1 MQDFICGAA
10 HAVRAGHVGV
20 TGGHCFCDAHQRP
33 IDPYKIVDSSIGCGG
48 GAVAFIV
55 GSNGPF
61 HIGPKLIEIANFC
74 PELCTVQRNTGGH
87 RLHGKISVA
96 IAIHNNGVCF
106 VLICDVPQEGV
117 CILDRGQT
125 DEIRQFGV
133 KFVKHFNNP
142 IKIKI
147 MEVGVGCFV
156 NRIDDTHLL
165 HLLNIP
171 AGKSLPGC
179 P

>member
-1 MQDFICGAA
+1 M
-10 HAVRAGHVGV
+10 
-20 TGGHCFCDAHQRP
+20 
-33 IDPYKIVDSSIGCGG
+33 GCGG
-48 GAVAFIV
+48 GAVALIV

-74 PELCTVQRNTGGH
+74 PELGTVQRDTGWH
-87 RLHGKISVA
+87 RSHRQISVA
-96 IAIHNNGVCF
+96 IAIHNNGIRF
-106 VLICDVPQEGV
+106 ILAGNVPLDGV

-125 DEIRQFGV
+125 DEIRQSGV

-142 IKIKI
+142 IKIEI

-165 HLLNIP
+165 HLLNIL